1 MTVSP
6 FNYNALGELGGE
18 AEIQAPLKTKIVSK
32 IPFSSEKRK
41 QQKSEFNTN
50 TDRERK
56 EEGRKK

>member
-41 QQKSEFNTN
+41 QQKSI
-50 TDRERK
+50 K
-56 EEGRKK
+56 LGV